1 MDGVVNQLL
10 LKLNLIEEAIP
21 LVLDKNWAKVVIIF
35 ALIWRYTGYY
45 MIFFLSAM
53 QNIDSSVYEAAK
65 MDGCNFRQTFFKI
78 TMPLLKPIIFLTG
91 IMALNNTLQFNKWR
105 TWQCNEND
113 IRIYL

>member
-1 MDGVVNQLL
+1 MFKNIFSVDGVVNQLL

-21 LVLDKNWAKVVIIF
+21 FVLDKNWAKVVIIF

-65 MDGCNFRQTFFKI
+65 MMDVISDR
-78 TMPLLKPIIFLTG
+78 LFL
-91 IMALNNTLQFNKWR
+91 R
-105 TWQCNEND
+105 
-113 IRIYL
+113 